1 MREEWDVAGLTDLR
15 NVMVRMIEL
24 ATKTLEEGKL
34 LKSDAGS
41 RVTGCGECVEAME
54 RIDLFVEHTLFI
66 LGIDRFHVFG

>member
-41 RVTGCGECVEAME
+41 RWKEVLEKTSADTTVSQAAESALKRWSE
-54 RIDLFVEHTLFI
+54 
-66 LGIDRFHVFG
+66 

>member
-1 MREEWDVAGLTDLR
+1 MGEEWDVAGLTDLR

-41 RVTGCGECVEAME
+41 RWKEVLEKAKTSADTTVSQATESALKRWSE
-54 RIDLFVEHTLFI
+54 
-66 LGIDRFHVFG
+66 

>member
-1 MREEWDVAGLTDLR
+1 MGEEWDVAGLTDLR

-41 RVTGCGECVEAME
+41 RWKEVLEKAKTSADTTVSQAAESALK
-54 RIDLFVEHTLFI
+54 RWSD
-66 LGIDRFHVFG
+66 

>member
-24 ATKTLEEGKL
+24 ATKTLEGKL

-41 RVTGCGECVEAME
+41 RWKEVLEKAKTSADTTVSQAAESALKRWSE
-54 RIDLFVEHTLFI
+54 
-66 LGIDRFHVFG
+66 